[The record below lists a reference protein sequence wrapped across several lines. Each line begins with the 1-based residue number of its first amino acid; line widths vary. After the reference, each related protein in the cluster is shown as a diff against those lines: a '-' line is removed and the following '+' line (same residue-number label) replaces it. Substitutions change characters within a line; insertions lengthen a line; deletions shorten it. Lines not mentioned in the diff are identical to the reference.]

1 MPVSTDMQTVMRL
14 LANRL
19 VASGYRKSK
28 LGIFIKTGGPGLL
41 MWLGLNRAKRSGLVE
56 INPVVGIRHQGV
68 EGLVAELN
76 GEKADQV
83 VPATAAMNVG
93 YLSQADRYREF
104 LFGGGRPDDEV
115 ASELTNTVLSAGT
128 RFLHENEDLT
138 GLINTLSTSKRLNPE
153 QTAYRLP
160 VALFL
165 AGSAD
170 EAVEALYARLGQI
183 AGRMD
188 PAGTRYVTF
197 AARLRDRIGRAKGVL
212 PGA

>member
-1 MPVSTDMQTVMRL
+1 
-14 LANRL
+14 
-19 VASGYRKSK
+19 
-28 LGIFIKTGGPGLL
+28 
-41 MWLGLNRAKRSGLVE
+41 
-56 INPVVGIRHQGV
+56 
-68 EGLVAELN
+68 
-76 GEKADQV
+76 
-83 VPATAAMNVG
+83 
-93 YLSQADRYREF
+93 
-104 LFGGGRPDDEV
+104 
-115 ASELTNTVLSAGT
+115 LTNTVLSAGT

-170 EAVEALYARLGQI
+170 EAVEALDARLGQI

>member
-1 MPVSTDMQTVMRL
+1 MSTDMQKVMKL
-14 LANRL
+14 LEERL
-19 VASGYRKSK
+19 VANGYRKSK
-28 LGIFIKTGGPGLL
+28 FGIFIKSGGAGLL

-56 INPVVGIRHQGV
+56 INPVVGIRHQRV

-93 YLSQADRYREF
+93 YLSRADRYQAF
-104 LFGGGRPDDEV
+104 LFGEGRPDDEV
-115 ASELTNTVLSAGT
+115 ASELTNAVLSAG
-128 RFLHENEDLT
+128 RHFLQENEDLT
-138 GLINTLSTSKRLNPE
+138 GLINTLSTSKKLNPE

-165 AGSAD
+165 AGRAD
-170 EAVEALYARLGQI
+170 EAVQALDAKLGQI

-197 AARLRDRIGRAKGVL
+197 AARLRDRMGRAKGVV